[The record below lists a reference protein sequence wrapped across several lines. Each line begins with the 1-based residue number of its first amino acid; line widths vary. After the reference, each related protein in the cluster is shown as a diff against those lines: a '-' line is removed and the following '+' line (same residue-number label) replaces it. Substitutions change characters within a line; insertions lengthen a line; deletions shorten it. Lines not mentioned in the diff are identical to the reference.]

1 MDNADAELA
10 RGVIEKYASIDNH
23 SVVFLYTLVFIE
35 IVSLQ
40 LNEEGASKI
49 VIDECIAT
57 AHAAN
62 PYLIWLLAYSELF
75 SEMDGLVDDL
85 IGTRVFFENNSLQEA
100 LRYCRCKQARTC
112 GYCVMFFYA
121 KLFVCIV

>member
-10 RGVIEKYASIDNH
+10 RGVIEKYESIDNG

-40 LNEEGASKI
+40 LEEEGASNQL
-49 VIDECIAT
+49 IDACIRT

-62 PYLIWLLAYSELF
+62 PYLIWLLAYPELF
-75 SEMDGLVDDL
+75 GEMEDAVDEL
-85 IGTRVFFENNSLQEA
+85 IGTHVYFENDSLQEA
-100 LRYCRCKQARTC
+100 LRYCRCKC
-112 GYCVMFFYA
+112 
-121 KLFVCIV
+121 